1 MKVELKG
8 WKAIAALVVVIAVLA
23 GKFLAERSTLESE
36 AADELKLWLRGEYVS
51 RGLHG
56 VDTSQ
61 MSEEELQAKGE
72 ELLAL
77 NEVEFASIAARGRGD
92 DVVVKVE
99 IRVSGEEP
107 PDGKPVR
114 YFRMSHSTLT
124 GWRVRHETTALSYYL
139 KLF

>member
-8 WKAIAALVVVIAVLA
+8 WKAIAALAVVIAVLA

-36 AADELKLWLRGEYVS
+36 AADELRLWLRGEYVS

-61 MSEEELQAKGE
+61 MTEEELQAKGE

-114 YFRMSHSTLT
+114 YFRMSHSTVT
-124 GWRVRHETTALSYYL
+124 GWRVQHETPALSYYL